1 MQVWNVNEF
10 VDLNQII
17 VRVESECIL
26 GFFWYLL
33 GGGRS
38 VENLRP
44 LPSSKCSTWIFG
56 CNLCCFGN
64 ISQSSINRSGT
75 SRLAMSTSSWNSC
88 LSFFIVLNANGRIVA
103 GRGFSLA
110 GRPLAAATKF
120 LALARILCW
129 AREPPSRSLTK
140 TGDSWPV
147 PGPYL
152 RVSLTGRRVVLSY
165 AIGVFKLFTSSR
177 CVASSVAGISSS

>member
-1 MQVWNVNEF
+1 M
-10 VDLNQII
+10 
-17 VRVESECIL
+17 RVLSECIL

-88 LSFFIVLNANGRIVA
+88 LAFRLKLCLKRQNCCRPGQLFPRRTAA
-103 GRGFSLA
+103 GHYF
-110 GRPLAAATKF
+110 KF